1 MLVALVALSA
11 SLLSLLSSSSALTAI
26 CTFKGDGVGQ
36 LTGDILLTEHET
48 PDGTAIEIAGEVMN
62 LSPGEHGFH
71 IHEAGDLS
79 DDCKGAGGDEP
90 QPWRARLSHSRG
102 WRPLRR
108 LQGGRR
114 SLQSFWE
121 EPRSSR
127 SRGEA
132 RRGPR
137 QRGRQ

>member
-1 MLVALVALSA
+1 MGSPDNMLVALSA
-11 SLLSLLSSSSALTAI
+11 SLLSLLSLLSSSSALTAI

-79 DDCKGAGGDEP
+79 DDCKGAGGNTPYGSEDP
-90 QPWRARLSHSRG
+90 SWLPSPPSNRCGSPSKNTTNA
-102 WRPLRR
+102 
-108 LQGGRR
+108 
-114 SLQSFWE
+114 
-121 EPRSSR
+121 
-127 SRGEA
+127 
-132 RRGPR
+132 
-137 QRGRQ
+137 